1 MAHRTANEFEQLRA
15 LSAFDGDSAGAGR
28 ALHAY
33 LSRRWH
39 DTTLA
44 LLLVRDSPPGQCR
57 LAGLIGPDGSELFPA
72 NDPFGRSDLPRF
84 DDDISRRLVGQAG
97 PHVVDLAPAERG
109 APLGQALLSPAS
121 LLALPIPNQG
131 RVDHW
136 LVLSS
141 TLRHRFARIDPDA
154 ALRDA
159 TLAYSLLTG
168 PLALR
173 TITAAAKRQHREIEG
188 LADVQRLLQP
198 DNPVIRG
205 LEYAI
210 HWQPAETAAGD
221 YYDLMALTPFIDD
234 FVDRGEDAWGAM
246 LADVSGHG
254 AAAAM
259 EAVQFDAILRTYE
272 GNEPPGGTAGA
283 LNYANRYFFSRRQ
296 RRHFMTIFGASCRP
310 DLDTLTYVC
319 AGHLPGV
326 HRRGDTV
333 TLLGLGDD
341 GGIPVGILR
350 EHRWENS
357 TAPFLRGDLLV
368 LYTDGIAEARNGHG
382 EQFGV
387 ERIAALVASGDPA
400 PAAVLA
406 RVRDAVHAHQ
416 GGGVGT
422 DDQTLIALRRTP

>member
-1 MAHRTANEFEQLRA
+1 VAHRAADEFEQLRA

-44 LLLVRDSPPGQCR
+44 LLLVRDCPPGQCR

-72 NDPFGRSDLPRF
+72 DDPFGRGDLPRF

-141 TLRHRFARIDPDA
+141 TLRHRFARTDPDA

-221 YYDLMALTPFIDD
+221 HYDLSLLTPL
-234 FVDRGEDAWGAM
+234 VEDYADTGADVWGVIVG
-246 LADVSGHG
+246 DVSGHG

-259 EAVQFDAILRTYE
+259 ESVQFDAILRTYD
-272 GNEPPGGTAGA
+272 GKEPPGGPAGA
-283 LNYANRYFFSRRQ
+283 LTYTNRYFFSRRN
-296 RRHFMTIFGASCRP
+296 RRHFMTVFIATFRP
-310 DLDTLTYVC
+310 DHGLLDYVC
-319 AGHLPGV
+319 AGHPPAIV
-326 HRRGDTV
+326 RRGADDAIEW
-333 TLLGLGDD
+333 LGRDHD
-341 GGIPVGILR
+341 AGIPLGVLR
-350 EHRWENS
+350 EHRWDN
-357 TAPFLRGDLLV
+357 AQARFGPGDLLV
-368 LYTDGIAEARNGHG
+368 LYTDGLVEARDRAGRM
-382 EQFGV
+382 FGA
-387 ERIAALVASGDPA
+387 ERIAECVAAGPPD
-400 PAAVLA
+400 PAAVRE
-406 RVRDAVHAHQ
+406 RVLEALFEHQ
-416 GGGVGT
+416 GGAWAAT
-422 DDQTLIALRRTP
+422 TRP